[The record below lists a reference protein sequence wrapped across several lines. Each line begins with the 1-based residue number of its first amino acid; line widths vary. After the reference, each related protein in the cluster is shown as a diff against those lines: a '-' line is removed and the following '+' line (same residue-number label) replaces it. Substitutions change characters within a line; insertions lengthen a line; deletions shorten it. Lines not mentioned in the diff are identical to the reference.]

1 MNAPNDPAGSARS
14 SRDPA
19 SAGASPPRIAEPTQE
34 ELDGLPV
41 EKRLEL
47 LEAQRQRDDQERE
60 RRRLNRHQWFNSV
73 GILLGALFTAGSL
86 IVTAVTL
93 RNGQE
98 ELRTAREGQITDR
111 YTKAVEQLA
120 SPATD
125 VRFGGIYALQRIAA
139 DSPRDRL
146 TVRSVLAAFVRNH
159 DLCAPR
165 PAPQCTASIA
175 ELAVVRN
182 IADVPPDVHAALTI
196 ASGLTVPGDPL
207 TDFSQVRFPRAALEG
222 IRLSRADLEGADLT
236 WAGLRGADLSG
247 VNAPEACLTYARLR
261 GADLSKANLRL
272 AELSGADLT
281 GANLSGADLR
291 GADLQGVTGMT
302 PDQIRAAASTDSA
315 TRFGEK
321 RVGPQSCGPPNKL
334 GGPLEGDPE
343 PLHSG

>member
-1 MNAPNDPAGSARS
+1 MNAPHDPVGSARS
-14 SRDPA
+14 SPGPA
-19 SAGASPPRIAEPTQE
+19 PTGASPPRIAAPTQD
-34 ELDGLPV
+34 ELDGLSV

-47 LEAQRQRDDQERE
+47 LEAQRQRDDQARE

-86 IVTAVTL
+86 ITTAVTL

-125 VRFGGIYALQRIAA
+125 VRFGAIYALQRIAA
-139 DSPRDRL
+139 DSPEDRL

-159 DLCAPR
+159 DLCTPR
-165 PAPQCTASIA
+165 PAPQCTASIV
-175 ELAVVRN
+175 ELAVVRT
-182 IADVPPDVHAALTI
+182 IADLPPDVHAALTI
-196 ASGLTVPGDPL
+196 AAGLTVPGDPL
-207 TDFSQVRFPRAALEG
+207 TDFSQVRFPRAALKG
-222 IRLSRADLEGADLT
+222 IRLSRTDLQGADLT
-236 WAGLRGADLSG
+236 WAGLWDADLSSL
-247 VNAPEACLTYARLR
+247 NAPEACLTYARLR
-261 GADLSKANLRL
+261 GADLSRANLRL

-291 GADLQGVTGMT
+291 GADLRGVNGMS

-321 RVGPQSCGPPNKL
+321 RVKPQSCGPPNKL
-334 GGPLEGDPE
+334 GGPLDENPE

>member
-1 MNAPNDPAGSARS
+1 MNAPHDPAGSAGS
-14 SRDPA
+14 SPGPA

-60 RRRLNRHQWFNSV
+60 RRRLSRHQWFNSV

-86 IVTAVTL
+86 IMTAVTL

-125 VRFGGIYALQRIAA
+125 VRFGAIYALQRIAA
-139 DSPRDRL
+139 DSPKDRL

-159 DLCAPR
+159 DLCTPR

-175 ELAVVRN
+175 ALGVTRS
-182 IADVPPDVHAALTI
+182 IADLPPDVHVALTV

-222 IRLSRADLEGADLT
+222 IQLSRADLEQADLT
-236 WAGLRGADLSG
+236 WAGLWEADLSSM
-247 VNAPEACLTYARLR
+247 NAPQACLTYARLR
-261 GADLSKANLRL
+261 GADLSKANLRF

-291 GADLQGVTGMT
+291 GADLRGVNGLT

-321 RVGPQSCGPPNKL
+321 RVGPQSCGPPSKL
-334 GGPLEGDPE
+334 GGPLHETPE
-343 PLHSG
+343 PLHPG